1 MPGSLL
7 GTEVVRVE
15 DPELLLGRGTF
26 IGNMAGNTEGPGLL
40 HLVLVRSPH
49 AHAVIEDVDL
59 SAALTM
65 PGVAAALVN
74 ADLGVP
80 SFHTFGVALNK
91 ACARP
96 PLAEGKVRFVGDPVV
111 AVLADTA
118 AQAADAADA
127 VVVDYEP
134 LPAAVDPEA
143 ALEPGA
149 PVQFDE
155 LGSNLA
161 AGLLDADDGDVLEG
175 ADIVVRGRFVNQR
188 IAVVPMEGNAIAVI
202 PGESPQLTVYVSTQ
216 MPHLFRTLACRLLD
230 IPEEEMRVV
239 APHVGGGFGGKAGIT
254 AEHAVA
260 LAAARR
266 LGRSVTWVETRS
278 ENLVALPHGRGQV
291 QYVEM
296 GFTRDGC
303 ITGMHTRVVGD
314 AGAYGGFG
322 GGLSMGPT
330 RNMAQGVYRIPK
342 LAFDVAVAVTN
353 TTPMGAF
360 RGAGRPE
367 AAAYLERIM
376 DMAADELEID
386 PVELRRRNLLPAD
399 VFPYTTL
406 VGTTYDS
413 GDYVLALDR
422 AVEAAGY
429 AELRAEQ
436 AARRAAGAR
445 WQLGIGVSTYVE
457 VTAGGSASEYG
468 SVEVHEDG
476 TATVSAG
483 TSSHGQGHATSFAM
497 LVADRLGIPMTDIR
511 YVQSDTALVPRG
523 GGTGGSRS
531 LQLGGTAVHTAAGEV
546 LTRARRLAAALLEAD
561 EADVVLNDDGRL
573 GVAGVPARALSWAE
587 LAQAANRGDGAGEDG
602 AGPLAAALDVT
613 QTGPTFPFGAHVAVV
628 EVDLETGQTRL
639 IQARRRRRLRPHPE
653 PAPRPGSAARRDR
666 AGRGPGVVGAVRLR
680 RGGQPADLD
689 TGGVRHAER
698 GGVPLL
704 RHPQH
709 RDPDAAEPAG
719 GQGDRRVR
727 HDRLDACGAER
738 GDRRGQP
745 PGCAPHRDA
754 VLAGAGVAGHHSSW
768 RRWRDRQLA
777 GPACRLR
784 LPAAARR
791 TSCALRRRCRDLTPA
806 SGRSR
811 STWRSRHDGRS
822 RARSTGRAGAAR
834 ARRPTRRS
842 RRWPSTASAT
852 PRWPTVRA
860 SRSPSPPRTA

>member
-134 LPAAVDPEA
+134 LPAVVDPEA

-216 MPHLFRTLACRLLD
+216 MPHLFRTLACRLLG

-254 AEHAVA
+254 VEHAVA

-523 GGTGGSRS
+523 AGTGGSRS

-561 EADVVLNDDGRL
+561 EADVVLTDDGRL

-587 LAQAANRGDGAGEDG
+587 LAQAANRGDADGEDG

-628 EVDLETGQTRL
+628 EVDIETGQTRL
-639 IQARRRRRLRPHPE
+639 TKHVAVDDCGRILNPLLVRGQQHGGIAQGAAQALWEQFVYDEAGNPLTSTLAEYAMP
-653 PAPRPGSAARRDR
+653 SAAEFPFFDTLNTET
-666 AGRGPGVVGAVRLR
+666 PTPLNPLGAK
-680 RGGQPADLD
+680 GIGESGTIGSMPAVQNAVIDAVSHL
-689 TGGVRHAER
+689 GVRHIEMPCSPER
-698 GGVPLL
+698 VWRAITAAGDGGGTDSW
-704 RHPQH
+704 
-709 RDPDAAEPAG
+709 RDPPA
-719 GQGDRRVR
+719 VFAS
-727 HDRLDACGAER
+727 LP
-738 GDRRGQP
+738 RRGERP
-745 PGCAPHRDA
+745 AP
-754 VLAGAGVAGHHSSW
+754 S
-768 RRWRDRQLA
+768 
-777 GPACRLR
+777 
-784 LPAAARR
+784 AA
-791 TSCALRRRCRDLTPA
+791 D
-806 SGRSR
+806 
-811 STWRSRHDGRS
+811 
-822 RARSTGRAGAAR
+822 
-834 ARRPTRRS
+834 
-842 RRWPSTASAT
+842 
-852 PRWPTVRA
+852 VEI
-860 SRSPSPPRTA
+860 